1 MDVKKNVKAMKK
13 VIEKNELGYEYYE
26 ETNTFA
32 GCLPTN
38 STLGR
43 VRSILRVMDDE
54 YACFSVLPMRAP
66 EERRIAVAELLCR
79 INNRIVYG
87 SFDQDF
93 NDGEIKF
100 SYVMSADEFMIK
112 PEAKLAWILGLS
124 KQMLDRFGD
133 PIVKVIL
140 GAVDPQRA
148 VDEALGEDSID
159 SAAKEE
165 KDVAGMMEAADEDNA
180 MKDEK
185 IEEASSDGGISA
197 NSNLPSLVKEY
208 RLDGMSI
215 AGDLKLEKIV
225 QAMRKFR
232 TMTKEGAFAALPDRP
247 KMNVLLWGPPGTG
260 KSEFVNYL
268 GQELGCPVWVK
279 TGSDILDRF
288 VGESEKAIRE
298 AFDEAEKEGAILF
311 FDELDGMMQ
320 NRAAAHANWEV
331 TQVNELLRCMEKFKG
346 IMIGATNLKDS
357 MDPAVLRRFTY
368 KLEFKYLDDKGKDIF
383 FERAFRTPLSD
394 VEAERLHRIE
404 NLTPGDFRTVS
415 QALFYLDDD
424 VGNAE
429 RLAGL
434 ERESALKQCCQ
445 HKCIGFAA

>member
-1 MDVKKNVKAMKK
+1 MDIKKNIKAMKK
-13 VIEKNELGYEYYE
+13 VMDKNELGYEYEE
-26 ETNTFA
+26 ETKAFV
-32 GCLPTN
+32 GVLPTESN
-38 STLGR
+38 IGR
-43 VRSILRVMDDE
+43 VRSILRVMDDA
-54 YACFSVLPMRAP
+54 YACFFVLPMRAP
-66 EERRIAVAELLCR
+66 DNRRIAIAELLCR

-87 SFDQDF
+87 CFDQDF

-100 SYVMSADEFMIK
+100 SYVMTVDEFMLK

-124 KQMLDRFGD
+124 KEMLDRFGD
-133 PIVKVIL
+133 PIAKVIL
-140 GAVDPQRA
+140 GAVDPKQA
-148 VDEALGEDSID
+148 VDEALEENPVESVD
-159 SAAKEE
+159 KEK
-165 KDVAGMMEAADEDNA
+165 KDGDGVMEENDEDKA
-180 MKDEK
+180 MKKEK
-185 IEEASSDGGISA
+185 SGENLIADGGSA
-197 NSNLPSLVKEY
+197 NPNLPSVVKEY

-215 AGDLKLEKIV
+215 GGNLKLEKIV

-232 TMTKEGAFAALPDRP
+232 AMANDGAFDALPDRP

-311 FDELDGMMQ
+311 FDELDGLMQ
-320 NRAAAHANWEV
+320 NRADAHANWEV
-331 TQVNELLRCMEKFKG
+331 TQVNELLRCMEKFNG

-383 FERAFRTPLSD
+383 FERAFRTTLSD
-394 VEAERLHRIE
+394 VEVERLHQIE

-415 QALFYLDDD
+415 QALFYLGDD
-424 VGNAE
+424 VGNEE

-445 HKCIGFAA
+445 HKCVGFAA